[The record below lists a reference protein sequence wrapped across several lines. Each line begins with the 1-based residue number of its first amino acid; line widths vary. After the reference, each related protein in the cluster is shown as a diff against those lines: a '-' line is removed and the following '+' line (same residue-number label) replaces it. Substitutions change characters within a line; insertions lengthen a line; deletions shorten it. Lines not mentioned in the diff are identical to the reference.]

1 VCQAYNCLNLFQK
14 LTSRSFKR
22 IDQLFYCRKG
32 IHSIHS
38 IHLLILCNNVRT
50 NLQWKNARVTRE
62 FEVIL
67 TDSYENP
74 INIGII
80 KINGQEY
87 VTDETGKTQFS
98 LVFDEANY
106 NKPIILEAWYSGT
119 LIDSQEIDF
128 FTETPLR
135 LKQ

>member
-1 VCQAYNCLNLFQK
+1 M
-14 LTSRSFKR
+14 
-22 IDQLFYCRKG
+22 
-32 IHSIHS
+32 
-38 IHLLILCNNVRT
+38 RT

-128 FTETPLR
+128 FTETSLR